1 MGLFDKFKI
10 GLGKSSD
17 GLSTGFKNIFS
28 KKKIDENVLTE
39 FEELII
45 TSDAGVEVAKEL
57 RKDFE
62 NFKVDKK
69 LDDHEE
75 ILKLIADK
83 LAINLQKYEKDLS
96 LMGNAKSAV
105 IVVSGVNGVGKTT
118 SIGKLGKY
126 FKDNNR
132 SVVFGAADT
141 FRAAAIDQLQVWAA
155 KVKVDIIKSE
165 INSDPASV
173 AFKTAE
179 FAKKNEIDV
188 ALIDTA
194 GRLQNKKNLMEE
206 YKKIANEL
214 NLINHDTFAFCWIID
229 YPMFEEDEQ
238 TNKII
243 FSHNPFSMPQG
254 NINNLDLSKPL
265 NIKAYQYDIVCNG
278 IELSS
283 GAIRNHIPEL
293 MYKLFSVAGYEK
305 KVVDE
310 KFSGMINAL
319 SYGAPPHGGIAPG
332 IDRIIM
338 LLANEKNIREVTM
351 FPMNQNAQDLMMNAP
366 SSVSDE
372 QLKELNL
379 SIKPKK

>member
-10 GLGKSSD
+10 GLGKSSS
-17 GLSTGFKNIFS
+17 GLSDGFKNIFS

-45 TSDAGVEVAKEL
+45 SSDAGIEVAKEL

-69 LDDHEE
+69 IDDHKE
-75 ILKLIADK
+75 ILKLLADK
-83 LAINLQKYEKDLS
+83 MAIELLKYEKDLS
-96 LMGNAKSAV
+96 LMGNANSSV

-118 SIGKLGKY
+118 TIGKLGKY

-155 KVKVDIIKSE
+155 KVRADIIKSE

-179 FAKKNEIDV
+179 FAKKNQIDI

-206 YKKIANEL
+206 YKKI
-214 NLINHDTFAFCWIID
+214 INV
-229 YPMFEEDEQ
+229 
-238 TNKII
+238 
-243 FSHNPFSMPQG
+243 
-254 NINNLDLSKPL
+254 L
-265 NIKAYQYDIVCNG
+265 
-278 IELSS
+278 
-283 GAIRNHIPEL
+283 
-293 MYKLFSVAGYEK
+293 K
-305 KVVDE
+305 KVDD
-310 KFSGMINAL
+310 KFPNEVILVLDATTGQNAL
-319 SYGAPPHGGIAPG
+319 NQVEEFKKIHDITGLIITKLDTTAKGGIILAICKKYNLPIVAVG
-332 IDRIIM
+332 MGEKDTDLHPFKAEFFVKA
-338 LLANEKNIREVTM
+338 LLG
-351 FPMNQNAQDLMMNAP
+351 
-366 SSVSDE
+366 
-372 QLKELNL
+372 LNN
-379 SIKPKK
+379 